1 MSAKN
6 VIKAIVNPFDKIDDI
21 VYEPVH
27 AISRWIEEPLKKF
40 EHDRKM
46 KEQKQ
51 AVELEMEKKRLEAE
65 IREQD
70 KKSTA
75 ELQLMVKEREAEIQ
89 QMIDEHKAN
98 NLDRLV
104 ESIKRYQIDL
114 GKASQEIIRNIGLM
128 SIELRKIANE
138 MVLEKTKQYIAIQ
151 DEAKNKSNEELRQAK
166 SDFGD
171 DPVIYENLVKQIL
184 DERRAMVD
192 NASKFITA
200 LADDMKKINDTTNQ
214 LAQNSND
221 ILTKVLD
228 RAIPV
233 AIPVDNTTSVLLDN
247 K

>member
-1 MSAKN
+1 MSTEN
-6 VIKAIVNPFDKIDDI
+6 IIRAIVNPFDKIDDI
-21 VYEPVH
+21 VYEPIH
-27 AISRWIEEPLKKF
+27 AISKWIEEPLKKF
-40 EHDRKM
+40 EHNRKM
-46 KEQKQ
+46 AEQRQ
-51 AVELEMEKKRLEAE
+51 AADIEMENKRLEAE

-75 ELQLMVKEREAEIQ
+75 ELRLMVEEREAEIQ

-114 GKASQEIIRNIGLM
+114 GTASQEIIKSIGLM
-128 SIELRKIANE
+128 SIELREKANE

-151 DEAKNKSNEELRQAK
+151 DEVKSKSNEELRQAK

-171 DPVIYENLVKQIL
+171 DPIIYGDLVKQIL
-184 DERRAMVD
+184 DERRTMVD

-200 LADDMKKINDTTNQ
+200 LADDIKTINDTTNQ

-233 AIPVDNTTSVLLDN
+233 AIPVDNTTGVLLE
-247 K
+247 KK